1 MKIQK
6 ASGVTINNSE
16 IEGDNSQNVL
26 VRCTVFD
33 WVSWCHDSLNYW
45 CSIYI
50 TVSLSQS
57 EPQYVP
63 AKFDDKASGTES
75 DDCKSNFKQIMVYHI
90 LNESKDIVAEFVVLQ
105 IPKRFAKQPKIIFPL
120 TDELM

>member
-1 MKIQK
+1 M
-6 ASGVTINNSE
+6 
-16 IEGDNSQNVL
+16 
-26 VRCTVFD
+26 
-33 WVSWCHDSLNYW
+33 
-45 CSIYI
+45 
-50 TVSLSQS
+50 SLSQS